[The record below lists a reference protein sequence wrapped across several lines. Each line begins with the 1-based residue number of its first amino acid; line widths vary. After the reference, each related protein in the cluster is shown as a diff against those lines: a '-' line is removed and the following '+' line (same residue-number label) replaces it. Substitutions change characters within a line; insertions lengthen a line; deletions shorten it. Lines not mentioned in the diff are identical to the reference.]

1 MRFAQ
6 ARRSNQERTSNDQ
19 RDVHPPQLVVIEF
32 DGKDVVCESTGGSG
46 FDAVIKPPT
55 DIEIEIPMG

>member
-1 MRFAQ
+1 MSIEVGKDFRWLK
-6 ARRSNQERTSNDQ
+6 RCT
-19 RDVHPPQLVVIEF
+19 PPQLVVIEF

-46 FDAVIKPPT
+46 GFDAVIKPPT

>member
-1 MRFAQ
+1 MAK
-6 ARRSNQERTSNDQ
+6 EMYT
-19 RDVHPPQLVVIEF
+19 PPQLVVIEF

-46 FDAVIKPPT
+46 GFDAVIKPPT